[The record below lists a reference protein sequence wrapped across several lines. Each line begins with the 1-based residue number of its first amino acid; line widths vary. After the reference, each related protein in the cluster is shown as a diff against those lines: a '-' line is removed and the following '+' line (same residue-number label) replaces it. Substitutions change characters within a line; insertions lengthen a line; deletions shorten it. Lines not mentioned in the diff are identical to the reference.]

1 MSNNYHSE
9 NALEFRKHLLTKFSE
24 LEGAKQFMRDYVLV
38 HDEKYPLKEFKAQT
52 LSQYRLMG
60 NISLTLDPQ
69 EGEIITS
76 PRQTRH
82 FTDIEAAYNEGLEE
96 KFSATED

>member
-38 HDEKYPLKEFKAQT
+38 HDEKYPLKGFESQT
-52 LSQYRLMG
+52 LSQYRLIG
-60 NISLTLDPQ
+60 NISLALDPQ
-69 EGEIITS
+69 GGEIITS

-82 FTDIEAAYNEGLEE
+82 FTDIEAAYDEGLKE
-96 KFSATED
+96 KFSAIE